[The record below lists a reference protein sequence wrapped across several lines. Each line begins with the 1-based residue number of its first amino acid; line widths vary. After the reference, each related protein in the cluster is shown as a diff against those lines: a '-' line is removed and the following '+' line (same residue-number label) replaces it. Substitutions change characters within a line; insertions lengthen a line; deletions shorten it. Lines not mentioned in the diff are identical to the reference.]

1 MNPLRYVRMVAW
13 SFFGIRRKADYASDV
28 ASARPVAVIAVA
40 VVMTAMLVGVL
51 ATVAR
56 LAAHTIS

>member
-28 ASARPVAVIAVA
+28 ANTRPVAVIAVA

>member
-13 SFFGIRRKADYASDV
+13 SFFGIRRKVDYANDV
-28 ASARPVAVIAVA
+28 ASTRPVVVIAVA
-40 VVMTAMLVGVL
+40 VVMTAMLVAVL
-51 ATVAR
+51 STVAR

>member
-1 MNPLRYVRMVAW
+1 MVAW

-28 ASARPVAVIAVA
+28 ASTRPVVVIAVA

-51 ATVAR
+51 STVAR
-56 LAAHTIS
+56 LAAHTVS